1 MPRSGCPGRDG
12 ACGMSYIVWN
22 NLLSF
27 VEHYK
32 ADHLERG
39 FHQNCPIGCYGSWV
53 SDTTSP
59 ARNYENGIM
68 LARHIWSKHLHRE
81 KFRDPSLPRL
91 AEANQAKAKSAESSK
106 MAQEAQATTEFQTS
120 GSEQQGK
127 LGALELAA
135 TDNPDNAERRLHPRT
150 FSRAERRRKWFSQWR
165 QRDEDPEPDPA
176 APSVSSK
183 VKNRRI
189 GPSEEDEWVREMRN
203 DSRLLYGGRGL
214 R

>member
-1 MPRSGCPGRDG
+1 
-12 ACGMSYIVWN
+12 MSYIVWN

-106 MAQEAQATTEFQTS
+106 MAQEADATTEIQTS
-120 GSEQQGK
+120 SSEKKGK
-127 LGALELAA
+127 LRAPELAA
-135 TDNPDNAERRLHPRT
+135 TDKPDRFGGGLHWRNSARPSGRP
-150 FSRAERRRKWFSQWR
+150 R
-165 QRDEDPEPDPA
+165 QRLRGPQRDGDLEPKPA
-176 APSVSSK
+176 A
-183 VKNRRI
+183 
-189 GPSEEDEWVREMRN
+189 GSEEDKWLKEMR
-203 DSRLLYGGRGL
+203 L
-214 R
+214 